1 MVVAEILTG
10 IALVQKSV
18 EFIKSNITT
27 VNDISG
33 IAKQI
38 DGFFTGEAQMNKKS
52 SKGMSIAEQ
61 FGSVE
66 STAASF
72 IDRKLLEEKRQELKN
87 IINMRFGPTAWDEII
102 SERANKIAE
111 AREASRL
118 LQVEKRQQQKE
129 IIDTIQTLG
138 IIFCV
143 IAVIIISL
151 VVSLKSYAR

>member
-1 MVVAEILTG
+1 
-10 IALVQKSV
+10 
-18 EFIKSNITT
+18 
-27 VNDISG
+27 
-33 IAKQI
+33 
-38 DGFFTGEAQMNKKS
+38 
-52 SKGMSIAEQ
+52 MSIAEQ

-102 SERANKIAE
+102 SERATKIAE